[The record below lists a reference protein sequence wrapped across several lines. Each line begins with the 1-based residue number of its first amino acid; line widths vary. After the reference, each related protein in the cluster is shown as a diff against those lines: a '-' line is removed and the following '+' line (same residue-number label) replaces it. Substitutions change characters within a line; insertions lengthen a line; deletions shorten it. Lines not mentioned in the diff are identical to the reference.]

1 MSSEKLH
8 IGDYRLQA
16 AGNAQFTAEGGFFTI
31 YATGSDSLLSLNS
44 DGHVVVSSGCAVL
57 DLSSSG
63 PTGGE
68 VSLQAGVTGSL
79 KLGVGLPEVG
89 ALATFEP
96 QEITL
101 SVGPPGAGASIKMT
115 PTGITF
121 KVANTSYEMTPT
133 GVVEKVAATER
144 KLAPQGHTMT
154 AAESELQVA
163 VQGVSYS
170 APMIKAQAEA
180 VADAKETLGT
190 HATDA
195 IKKVQNGVL
204 MIA

>member
-16 AGNAQFTAEGGFFTI
+16 AGNTQLSAGGDYFTI
-31 YATGSDSLLSLNS
+31 YATGADALLSMRGERS
-44 DGHVVVSSGCAVL
+44 VIVGSGCAVL
-57 DLSSSG
+57 TLSNDQASG
-63 PTGGE
+63 GT
-68 VSLQAGVTGSL
+68 VTLQAGATGSM

-89 ALATFEP
+89 AMATLEP
-96 QEITL
+96 QAITL

-115 PTGITF
+115 PTAITF

-133 GVVEKVAATER
+133 GVVEKVATTER
-144 KLAPQGHTMT
+144 KLAPLGHKLT
-154 AAESELQVA
+154 AAESELEVA
-163 VQGVSYS
+163 VQGVSSS

-180 VADAKETLGT
+180 VADTKETLGT

-195 IKKVQNGVL
+195 MKKVQNGML
-204 MIA
+204 MLA